1 MTISEMVR
9 NAMTDDRA
17 KEEIITAMELSLAFI
32 VPIWGGFYLIA
43 VVFG

>member
-9 NAMTDDRA
+9 NAMTDKRA
-17 KEEIITAMELSLAFI
+17 QEEIITAMELSLAFI

-43 VVFG
+43 KVIG

>member
-1 MTISEMVR
+1 MTISEMVK

-17 KEEIITAMELSLAFI
+17 QEEIITAMELSLAFI

-43 VVFG
+43 KVMG

>member
-17 KEEIITAMELSLAFI
+17 KEEIITAMELSMAFI
-32 VPIWGGFYLIA
+32 LPIWVGST
-43 VVFG
+43 

>member
-17 KEEIITAMELSLAFI
+17 KDEIITAMELTMAF
-32 VPIWGGFYLIA
+32 VLPSFGGFILM
-43 VVFG
+43 VKVMG

>member
-17 KEEIITAMELSLAFI
+17 QEEIITAMELSLAFI

-43 VVFG
+43 KVMG